1 MLPRGDGLVTSLCAR
16 CWAIT
21 QHVTVLLQSTCSL
34 REETAPGLNKL
45 ESQPRQMDL
54 EQIFFAVST
63 AMSWLF
69 NDNNNY
75 CSFHSACIAR
85 VDWHYRTDMR
95 KSDLTLGIHQ
105 QKSVLQ
111 KCALLSQIQGW
122 DARGAGA
129 GHQDHFIALSDR
141 KISRSHFLLHTDWSC
156 TRFVQ
161 EKGKKNAGSPTF

>member
-1 MLPRGDGLVTSLCAR
+1 MLPRGDGLVTSLCVR

-34 REETAPGLNKL
+34 REETARGLNKL

-63 AMSWLF
+63 AMPWLF

-111 KCALLSQIQGW
+111 KCIAVTNPRLRCQ
-122 DARGAGA
+122 RGRCRAAG
-129 GHQDHFIALSDR
+129 S
-141 KISRSHFLLHTDWSC
+141 LHCVIRQKDKQVTFPPPYGLILYPFCSG
-156 TRFVQ
+156 
-161 EKGKKNAGSPTF
+161 KGKKKPM